1 MGHYI
6 LFFSMPQFI
15 SKLLLLA
22 LLWPMSIRAIPL
34 SERTCSTSKAIYF
47 ITNDDNNAVA
57 AVPIGDDGTLSGGT
71 VTETCGKGA
80 NSIDG
85 ATNQPAAP
93 DALVSQSAVSVAG
106 QVGLLNIYLIIY
118 LILIANQYLYSQYL
132 FAVNAGSNTLSMLSI
147 DAQNPTKLTMVG
159 EPASVPGEFP
169 NTLAA
174 SMKNKIVCVGSTGA
188 KAGVSCSS
196 FSQKGLGKMDGLRE
210 FHLGQ
215 STPPVGPTNTVSQ
228 VLFSNDEST
237 LLTMVK
243 GDPTVNNT
251 GFVATFPVNQASF
264 RGPASVSMDG
274 TRSSPSGTAVLFG
287 TKPIPGTQ
295 TFFATDASFGG
306 TILSL
311 DQKSNQLSLKS
322 KQAIGGQKATCW
334 TTISQSSKS
343 AFVTD
348 VQVNHI
354 VEMSLD
360 NARIIK
366 VYDTSSV
373 NAGPGFID
381 LAAAGNFVYALS
393 PGNGTSEANV
403 VVMDVSR
410 GQGKA
415 KVVQSFGLGALG
427 AGKNSQGMV
436 AI

>member
-1 MGHYI
+1 
-6 LFFSMPQFI
+6 MPQFI

-22 LLWPMSIRAIPL
+22 LLWSMSIRAIPL

-47 ITNDDNNAVA
+47 ITNDANNAVA
-57 AVPIGDDGTLSGGT
+57 AVPIGNDGTLSGGT

-85 ATNQPAAP
+85 ATNKPAAP
-93 DALVSQSAVSVAG
+93 DALLSQSAVSVAG
-106 QVGLLNIYLIIY
+106 
-118 LILIANQYLYSQYL
+118 QYL

-147 DAQNPTKLTMVG
+147 DAQDPTKLTMVG

-174 SMKNKIVCVGSTGA
+174 SMKNQIVCVGSTGA

-287 TKPIPGTQ
+287 TNPIAGTQ
-295 TFFATDASFGG
+295 NFFATDASFGA

-311 DQKSNQLSLKS
+311 DKKADQLALKS

-366 VYDTSSV
+366 EYDTSSV

-393 PGNGTSEANV
+393 PGNGTSEAKV

-415 KVVQSFGLGALG
+415 KIVQSFGLGALG

>member
-1 MGHYI
+1 
-6 LFFSMPQFI
+6 MPQFI

-22 LLWPMSIRAIPL
+22 LLWSMSTRAIPL

-47 ITNDDNNAVA
+47 ITNDGNNAVA

-85 ATNQPAAP
+85 TTNKPAAP
-93 DALVSQSAVSVAG
+93 DALLSQSAVSVAG
-106 QVGLLNIYLIIY
+106 
-118 LILIANQYLYSQYL
+118 QYL

-147 DAQNPTKLTMVG
+147 DAQDPTKLTMVG
-159 EPASVPGEFP
+159 EPASVPGKFP

-174 SMKNKIVCVGSTGA
+174 SMKNQIVCVGSTGA

-264 RGPASVSMDG
+264 RGPASVAMDG
-274 TRSSPSGTAVLFG
+274 TLSSPSGTAVLFG

-334 TTISQSSKS
+334 TTISQASKS

-366 VYDTSSV
+366 EYDTSSV

-381 LAAAGNFVYALS
+381 LAAAGNFIYALS
-393 PGNGTSEANV
+393 PGNGTSEAKV

-415 KVVQSFGLGALG
+415 KIAQSFGLGALG

>member
-1 MGHYI
+1 
-6 LFFSMPQFI
+6 MPQFI
-15 SKLLLLA
+15 SKLILLA

-47 ITNDDNNAVA
+47 ITNDGNNAVA

-85 ATNQPAAP
+85 TTNQPAAP

-106 QVGLLNIYLIIY
+106 Q
-118 LILIANQYLYSQYL
+118 YL

-147 DAQNPTKLTMVG
+147 DAQDPTKLTMVG

-196 FSQKGLGKMDGLRE
+196 FSQKGLGKMDSLRE
-210 FHLGQ
+210 FNIGQ

-264 RGPASVSMDG
+264 RRPASISMDG
-274 TRSSPSGTAVLFG
+274 TLSSPSGTAVLFG
-287 TKPIPGTQ
+287 TEPIPGTEN
-295 TFFATDASFGG
+295 FFVTDASFGG

-311 DQKSNQLSLKS
+311 DQKAGQLSLKS

-366 VYDTSSV
+366 EYDTSSV

-403 VVMDVSR
+403 VVMDVSG

-415 KVVQSFGLGALG
+415 KIIQTFGLGALG